1 MIAPA
6 APRERR
12 RLLITALAT
21 IVPFIAL
28 AAWARFA
35 SPASWE
41 QGVVAAV
48 ALGPGIFSDLVG
60 LINTVGNL
68 PIWIA
73 LTAVIA
79 VGVALARGLRAAF
92 LVGLSLLSDVVALA
106 VKIVVERQRPETA
119 ATEHFFG
126 ADSFAFPSGHVV
138 RAVALVAVLAWI
150 LAPPPIR
157 LRLALVSAVLAGTVM
172 GYARVAIGVH
182 WPTDALGGAL
192 LGTAWFAITACLIG
206 CASRAEP

>member
-1 MIAPA
+1 VIGPA
-6 APRERR
+6 APGERR

-21 IVPFIAL
+21 IAPFIML

-35 SPASWE
+35 SPATWE
-41 QGVVAAV
+41 PGVLAAV
-48 ALGPGIFSDLVG
+48 APVRGTFGDLVG
-60 LINTVGNL
+60 MINTVGNL
-68 PIWIA
+68 PIWI
-73 LTAVIA
+73 
-79 VGVALARGLRAAF
+79 
-92 LVGLSLLSDVVALA
+92 GLSPLSDLVAFA
-106 VKIVVERQRPETA
+106 VKIVVERQRPETGA
-119 ATEHFFG
+119 NEHFFG

>member
-1 MIAPA
+1 VIGPA
-6 APRERR
+6 APGERR

-21 IVPFIAL
+21 IAPFIML

-35 SPASWE
+35 SPATWE
-41 QGVVAAV
+41 PGVLAAV
-48 ALGPGIFSDLVG
+48 APVRGTFGDLVG
-60 LINTVGNL
+60 MINTVGNL

-79 VGVALARGLRAAF
+79 VGASLLRGLWAVL
-92 LVGLSLLSDVVALA
+92 LVGLSPLSDLVAFA